1 MIISVVDINLCYWY
15 VADPEGTEDEAV
27 LVLTN
32 DNFDDAVSSSDV
44 ILVEFYA
51 PW

>member
-1 MIISVVDINLCYWY
+1 VPSV
-15 VADPEGTEDEAV
+15 TEDDGV

-32 DNFDDAVSSSDV
+32 DNFDDAISSNDV

-51 PW
+51 PWYVKYIS